1 MTTAL
6 IITLFII
13 QLITIFVIVILNSKL
28 SKFHD
33 LEKRQNEL
41 VNEMDNAISVYL
53 MEMREEN
60 DRLINELKKPVDTL
74 NKARISS
81 EVPIHTVTEQPV
93 MKQMET
99 LQYQSDSIK
108 QEEQQTEIQ
117 PRKFVP
123 VKQAANAYNKQK
135 NEPIEELEET
145 TSIEAQLFSN
155 EDSNETK
162 QPTFEQQVVE
172 HYRKGKSI
180 EEIAKMM
187 QRGKTEIELLVKFH
201 A

>member
-13 QLITIFVIVILNSKL
+13 QLITIFIIVILNSKL

-41 VNEMDNAISVYL
+41 INEMDNAISVYL

-60 DRLINELKKPVDTL
+60 DRLINELKKPVDSK

-93 MKQMET
+93 MKQMEM
-99 LQYQSDSIK
+99 LQNQPASIK
-108 QEEQQTEIQ
+108 QEEQLTEIQ
-117 PRKFVP
+117 PKKFVP
-123 VKQAANAYNKQK
+123 VKQAVNAYNKQK
-135 NEPIEELEET
+135 SEPTEEIEET
-145 TSIEAQLFSN
+145 TSIEAQLFSK
-155 EDSNETK
+155 EDKNETK

-172 HYRKGKSI
+172 HYHDGKSI

>member
-99 LQYQSDSIK
+99 LQYHSDSIK

-172 HYRKGKSI
+172 HYRNGKSI